1 MKAVKIIILVLAII
15 FVVIQFIPS
24 GIPENIPEDENS
36 LARSSM
42 VPEPVLEQLRT
53 SCFDCHSNQ
62 TYLPWYSKIAPFSW
76 MLADHIIEG
85 RSNLNFSEWESY
97 SRREKLGILES
108 IADVVESGE
117 MPLKSYLLI
126 HRDAKLDEEK
136 ISALNQWVE
145 ETSDQI
151 LE

>member
-1 MKAVKIIILVLAII
+1 MKAAKIIILVLAII

-36 LARSSM
+36 LTSSGT
-42 VPEPVLEQLRT
+42 VPGPVLEQLRT
-53 SCFDCHSNQ
+53 SCYDCHSNQ
-62 TYLPWYSKIAPFSW
+62 THLPWYSRIAPFSW
-76 MLADHIIEG
+76 MLADHIIDG
-85 RSNLNFSEWESY
+85 RASLNFSEWESY
-97 SRREKLGILES
+97 SRREKLGQLES
-108 IADVVESGE
+108 ISDVVESGE

-136 ISALNQWVE
+136 IAVLNQWVD